1 MVFQNARGMPKEIIG
16 DKMTIHEFGKE
27 NNRTVVLIHP
37 AIVMW
42 DYFEYVI
49 PILQKHFHLIVPAI
63 PGYDEYRQGDFSSVE
78 EIAAELEGWLTD
90 NGKTNIACIFGC
102 SMGGSIV
109 LRLLA
114 NNRIKAENA
123 VIDAGITPYRLP
135 WIVTRFIAIKDF
147 LLISI
152 GKIGGIRLLEK
163 VFEADEYSKEDHQ
176 YMARVLKMISYKT
189 IWRTFESCNNY
200 SMPKRIDTD
209 CGNIEYWFTEKERKE
224 RKKDIEFVKTYLP
237 KTHFKVFD
245 EIGHAGL
252 ALKKPE
258 DFTNEIIRICE
269 RSSEK

>member
-1 MVFQNARGMPKEIIG
+1 
-16 DKMTIHEFGKE
+16 MTIHEFGKE
-27 NNRTVVLIHP
+27 QNKTVILIHP

-42 DYFEYVI
+42 DYFEYVL

-63 PGYDEYRQGDFSSVE
+63 PGYDEDSNNDFSSVE
-78 EIAAELEGWLTD
+78 QITAELEMWLTD
-90 NGKTNIACIFGC
+90 KRIKNVACVYGC
-102 SMGGSIV
+102 SMGGSIA
-109 LRLLA
+109 LRILA
-114 NNRIKAENA
+114 NNRIMTENA
-123 VIDAGITPYRLP
+123 VIDGGITPYRLP

-163 VFEADEYSKEDHQ
+163 VFAADEYSKEDHQ
-176 YMARVLKMISYKT
+176 YMAKVLKMISYKT

-209 CGNIEYWFTEKERKE
+209 CRNIEYWFSEKERKE
-224 RKKDIEFVKTYLP
+224 RKKDIDYVKTYLP
-237 KTHFKVFD
+237 ETQFKVFD

-258 DFTNEIIRICE
+258 VFADEIIRVCE
-269 RSSEK
+269 RSSEND